1 MPPQA
6 LAERQHLA
14 VGIVLSVLLGQQRQA
29 FAALYRAADL
39 QCSGLL
45 IAYLCTFADSALGI
59 AMKKLTAILLTL
71 VVCAPA
77 MAQLKTPKPPEKR
90 YYMETSINVVKY
102 SEPGLTIGPTALRVT
117 LGKKTTET
125 FGYEGMLGFS
135 VRNAET
141 AYISTAGTTTSVAGE
156 VNNLY
161 GLYIKA
167 RRNLGADLEIF
178 GKLRMASGERTL
190 STYPTGLSAADN
202 KFISFSYGLGAKAVV
217 EKDMSVVFD
226 YMSYYNKGLTSVD
239 AFSLGLSLDF

>member
-1 MPPQA
+1 MK
-6 LAERQHLA
+6 HL
-14 VGIVLSVLLGQQRQA
+14 
-29 FAALYRAADL
+29 F
-39 QCSGLL
+39 
-45 IAYLCTFADSALGI
+45 
-59 AMKKLTAILLTL
+59 AILLGL
-71 VVCAPA
+71 ALSAPA
-77 MAQLKTPKPPEKR
+77 MAQLKSPKPLEKR

-117 LGKKTTET
+117 LGKKTSET

-141 AYISTAGTTTSVAGE
+141 AYISATSTTTTTATTTSVTGE
-156 VNNLY
+156 INNLY

-167 RRNLGADLEIF
+167 RKNLGSDLEIF
-178 GKLRMASGERTL
+178 GKLGMASGERTL

-202 KFISFSYGLGAKAVV
+202 KFISFSYGLGAKAAV

-226 YMSYYNKGLTSVD
+226 YMSYYHKGLTSVD

>member
-1 MPPQA
+1 
-6 LAERQHLA
+6 
-14 VGIVLSVLLGQQRQA
+14 
-29 FAALYRAADL
+29 
-39 QCSGLL
+39 
-45 IAYLCTFADSALGI
+45 
-59 AMKKLTAILLTL
+59 MKKLIAFLLTF

-77 MAQLKTPKPPEKR
+77 MAQLKTPKPPEQLF
-90 YYMETSINVVKY
+90 YMETSINVVKY

-125 FGYEGMLGFS
+125 FGYKGMLGFN

-141 AYISTAGTTTSVAGE
+141 AYISTTGTTTSVAGG
-156 VNNLY
+156 VTNLY

-167 RRNLGADLEIF
+167 RKNLGADLEIF
-178 GKLRMASGERTL
+178 GKLGLASGERTL

>member
-1 MPPQA
+1 MK
-6 LAERQHLA
+6 HL
-14 VGIVLSVLLGQQRQA
+14 
-29 FAALYRAADL
+29 F
-39 QCSGLL
+39 
-45 IAYLCTFADSALGI
+45 
-59 AMKKLTAILLTL
+59 AILWGLAL
-71 VVCAPA
+71 SAPA
-77 MAQLKTPKPPEKR
+77 MAQLKSPKPPEKR

-117 LGKKTTET
+117 LGKKTSET

-141 AYISTAGTTTSVAGE
+141 AYISATSTTTTTATTTSVTGE
-156 VNNLY
+156 INNLY

-167 RRNLGADLEIF
+167 RKNLGSDLEIF
-178 GKLRMASGERTL
+178 GKLGMASGERTL

-202 KFISFSYGLGAKAVV
+202 KFISFSYGLGAKAAV

-226 YMSYYNKGLTSVD
+226 YMSYYHKGLTSVD

>member
-1 MPPQA
+1 MTK
-6 LAERQHLA
+6 
-14 VGIVLSVLLGQQRQA
+14 
-29 FAALYRAADL
+29 
-39 QCSGLL
+39 L
-45 IAYLCTFADSALGI
+45 IAIFFA
-59 AMKKLTAILLTL
+59 L
-71 VVCAPA
+71 VVCAPV

-117 LGKKTTET
+117 LGKKTSET

-141 AYISTAGTTTSVAGE
+141 PYISSAGTTTLVAGE
-156 VNNLY
+156 INNLY

-167 RRNLGADLEIF
+167 RKNLGADLEIF
-178 GKLRMASGERTL
+178 GKLGMASGERTL
-190 STYPTGLSAADN
+190 STYPTGLYAADN

-226 YMSYYNKGLTSVD
+226 YMSYYHKGLTSVD

>member
-1 MPPQA
+1 
-6 LAERQHLA
+6 
-14 VGIVLSVLLGQQRQA
+14 
-29 FAALYRAADL
+29 
-39 QCSGLL
+39 
-45 IAYLCTFADSALGI
+45 
-59 AMKKLTAILLTL
+59 MKKLIAFLLTF

-77 MAQLKTPKPPEKR
+77 MAQLKTPKPAEKLF
-90 YYMETSINVVKY
+90 YMETSINVVKY

-125 FGYEGMLGFS
+125 FGYEGMLGFN

-141 AYISTAGTTTSVAGE
+141 AYISTTGTTTSVAGG
-156 VNNLY
+156 VTNLY

-167 RRNLGADLEIF
+167 RKNLGADLEIF
-178 GKLRMASGERTL
+178 GKLGLASGERTL

-217 EKDMSVVFD
+217 EKDISVVFD

>member
-1 MPPQA
+1 
-6 LAERQHLA
+6 
-14 VGIVLSVLLGQQRQA
+14 
-29 FAALYRAADL
+29 
-39 QCSGLL
+39 
-45 IAYLCTFADSALGI
+45 
-59 AMKKLTAILLTL
+59 MKKLIAILLTL

-125 FGYEGMLGFS
+125 FGYEGMLAFN
-135 VRNAET
+135 VRSAET
-141 AYISTAGTTTSVAGE
+141 AYISATGTATTTSVAGG
-156 VNNLY
+156 VTNLY

-167 RRNLGADLEIF
+167 RKNLGADMEIF
-178 GKLRMASGERTL
+178 GKLGMASGERTL

-202 KFISFSYGLGAKAVV
+202 KFISFSYGIGAKAAV

-226 YMSYYNKGLTSVD
+226 YMSYYHKGLTSVD

>member
-1 MPPQA
+1 
-6 LAERQHLA
+6 
-14 VGIVLSVLLGQQRQA
+14 
-29 FAALYRAADL
+29 
-39 QCSGLL
+39 
-45 IAYLCTFADSALGI
+45 
-59 AMKKLTAILLTL
+59 MKKLIAIFLTL
-71 VVCAPA
+71 LVCAPV

-125 FGYEGMLGFS
+125 FGYEGMLGFN

-141 AYISTAGTTTSVAGE
+141 AYISATGTATTTSVAGG
-156 VNNLY
+156 VTNLY
-161 GLYIKA
+161 GLYINA
-167 RRNLGADLEIF
+167 RKNLGSDMEIF
-178 GKLRMASGERTL
+178 GKLGMASGERTL
-190 STYPTGLSAADN
+190 STYPTGLSADDN

>member
-1 MPPQA
+1 
-6 LAERQHLA
+6 
-14 VGIVLSVLLGQQRQA
+14 LSVLLGQQRQA
-29 FAALYRAADL
+29 FAAISRAAHL
-39 QCSGLL
+39 HCCGLL

-59 AMKKLTAILLTL
+59 AMKKLIAFLLPF

-125 FGYEGMLGFS
+125 FGYEGMLAFN
-135 VRNAET
+135 VRSAET
-141 AYISTAGTTTSVAGE
+141 AYISATGTATTTSVAGG
-156 VNNLY
+156 VTNLY

-167 RRNLGADLEIF
+167 RKNLGADLEIF
-178 GKLRMASGERTL
+178 GKLGMASGERTL

-226 YMSYYNKGLTSVD
+226 YMSYYHKGLTSVD

>member
-1 MPPQA
+1 MKKMIA
-6 LAERQHLA
+6 A
-14 VGIVLSVLLGQQRQA
+14 LLGL
-29 FAALYRAADL
+29 AAAA
-39 QCSGLL
+39 
-45 IAYLCTFADSALGI
+45 SAL
-59 AMKKLTAILLTL
+59 
-71 VVCAPA
+71 
-77 MAQLKTPKPPEKR
+77 AQLKSPKPPEKLF
-90 YYMETSINVVKY
+90 YMETSINVVKY

-117 LGKKTTET
+117 LGKKTSET

-141 AYISTAGTTTSVAGE
+141 AYVSAASTTSTSTSVTGE

-167 RRNLGADLEIF
+167 RRNLGSDLEIF
-178 GKLRMASGERTL
+178 GKLGMASGERTL
-190 STYPTGLSAADN
+190 SAYPTGLSAADN

>member
-1 MPPQA
+1 
-6 LAERQHLA
+6 
-14 VGIVLSVLLGQQRQA
+14 LSVLLGQQRQA
-29 FAALYRAADL
+29 FAAISRAAHL
-39 QCSGLL
+39 HCRGLL

-59 AMKKLTAILLTL
+59 AMKKLIAFLLPF

-77 MAQLKTPKPPEKR
+77 IAQLKTPKPPEKR

-125 FGYEGMLGFS
+125 FGYEGMLAFN
-135 VRNAET
+135 VRSAET
-141 AYISTAGTTTSVAGE
+141 AYISATGTATTTSVAGG
-156 VNNLY
+156 VTNLY

-167 RRNLGADLEIF
+167 RKNLGADLEIF
-178 GKLRMASGERTL
+178 GKLGMASGERTL

>member
-1 MPPQA
+1 MK
-6 LAERQHLA
+6 HL
-14 VGIVLSVLLGQQRQA
+14 
-29 FAALYRAADL
+29 F
-39 QCSGLL
+39 
-45 IAYLCTFADSALGI
+45 
-59 AMKKLTAILLTL
+59 AILLGL
-71 VVCAPA
+71 ALSAPA
-77 MAQLKTPKPPEKR
+77 MAQLKSPKPPEKR

-117 LGKKTTET
+117 LGKKTSET

-141 AYISTAGTTTSVAGE
+141 AYISATSTTTTTATTTSVTGE
-156 VNNLY
+156 INNLY

-167 RRNLGADLEIF
+167 RKNLGSDLEIF
-178 GKLRMASGERTL
+178 GKLGMASGERTL

-226 YMSYYNKGLTSVD
+226 YMSYYHKGLTSVD

>member
-1 MPPQA
+1 
-6 LAERQHLA
+6 
-14 VGIVLSVLLGQQRQA
+14 
-29 FAALYRAADL
+29 
-39 QCSGLL
+39 
-45 IAYLCTFADSALGI
+45 
-59 AMKKLTAILLTL
+59 MKKLTAILLTL

-125 FGYEGMLGFS
+125 FGYEGMLAFN
-135 VRNAET
+135 VRSAET
-141 AYISTAGTTTSVAGE
+141 AYISATGTATTTSVAGG
-156 VNNLY
+156 VTNLY

-167 RRNLGADLEIF
+167 RKNLGADLEIF
-178 GKLRMASGERTL
+178 GKLGMASGERTL

>member
-1 MPPQA
+1 
-6 LAERQHLA
+6 
-14 VGIVLSVLLGQQRQA
+14 
-29 FAALYRAADL
+29 
-39 QCSGLL
+39 
-45 IAYLCTFADSALGI
+45 
-59 AMKKLTAILLTL
+59 MKKLIAIFLTL
-71 VVCAPA
+71 LVCAPV

-125 FGYEGMLGFS
+125 FGYEGMLAFN
-135 VRNAET
+135 VRSAET
-141 AYISTAGTTTSVAGE
+141 AYISATGTATTTSVAGG
-156 VNNLY
+156 VTNLY

-167 RRNLGADLEIF
+167 RKNLGSDMEIF
-178 GKLRMASGERTL
+178 GKLGMASGERTL

>member
-1 MPPQA
+1 MK
-6 LAERQHLA
+6 HL
-14 VGIVLSVLLGQQRQA
+14 
-29 FAALYRAADL
+29 F
-39 QCSGLL
+39 
-45 IAYLCTFADSALGI
+45 
-59 AMKKLTAILLTL
+59 AILLGL
-71 VVCAPA
+71 ALSVPV
-77 MAQLKTPKPPEKR
+77 MAQLKSPKPPEKR

-117 LGKKTTET
+117 LGKKTSET

-141 AYISTAGTTTSVAGE
+141 AYISATSTTTTTATTTSVTGE
-156 VNNLY
+156 INNLY

-167 RRNLGADLEIF
+167 RKNLGSDLEIF
-178 GKLRMASGERTL
+178 GKLGMASGERTL

-202 KFISFSYGLGAKAVV
+202 KFISFSYGLGAKAAV

-226 YMSYYNKGLTSVD
+226 YMSYYHKGLTSVD

>member
-1 MPPQA
+1 
-6 LAERQHLA
+6 
-14 VGIVLSVLLGQQRQA
+14 
-29 FAALYRAADL
+29 
-39 QCSGLL
+39 
-45 IAYLCTFADSALGI
+45 
-59 AMKKLTAILLTL
+59 MKKLIAFLLPF
-71 VVCAPA
+71 VVCVPA

-141 AYISTAGTTTSVAGE
+141 AYISTAGTTTSVAGG
-156 VNNLY
+156 VTNLY

-167 RRNLGADLEIF
+167 RKNLGADLEIF
-178 GKLRMASGERTL
+178 GKLGMASGERTL

>member
-1 MPPQA
+1 
-6 LAERQHLA
+6 
-14 VGIVLSVLLGQQRQA
+14 
-29 FAALYRAADL
+29 
-39 QCSGLL
+39 
-45 IAYLCTFADSALGI
+45 
-59 AMKKLTAILLTL
+59 MKKLIAIFLTL
-71 VVCAPA
+71 LVCASA

-125 FGYEGMLGFS
+125 FGYEGMLGFN

-141 AYISTAGTTTSVAGE
+141 AYISATGTATTTSVAGG
-156 VNNLY
+156 VTNLY

-167 RRNLGADLEIF
+167 RKNLGSDMEIF
-178 GKLRMASGERTL
+178 GKLGLASGERTL

>member
-1 MPPQA
+1 
-6 LAERQHLA
+6 
-14 VGIVLSVLLGQQRQA
+14 
-29 FAALYRAADL
+29 
-39 QCSGLL
+39 
-45 IAYLCTFADSALGI
+45 
-59 AMKKLTAILLTL
+59 MKKLIAIFLTL
-71 VVCAPA
+71 VVCAPV

-117 LGKKTTET
+117 LGKKTTDT
-125 FGYEGMLGFS
+125 FGYEGMLGFN

-141 AYISTAGTTTSVAGE
+141 AYISATGTTTTTATTTSVAGG
-156 VNNLY
+156 VTNLY

-167 RRNLGADLEIF
+167 RKNLGSDMEIF
-178 GKLRMASGERTL
+178 GKLGMASGERTL

>member
-1 MPPQA
+1 MGIA
-6 LAERQHLA
+6 LKK
-14 VGIVLSVLLGQQRQA
+14 
-29 FAALYRAADL
+29 
-39 QCSGLL
+39 L
-45 IAYLCTFADSALGI
+45 IAIF
-59 AMKKLTAILLTL
+59 LTL
-71 VVCAPA
+71 LVCAPV

-125 FGYEGMLGFS
+125 FGYEGMLAFN
-135 VRNAET
+135 VRSAET
-141 AYISTAGTTTSVAGE
+141 AYISTTGTTTSVAGG
-156 VNNLY
+156 VTNLY

-167 RRNLGADLEIF
+167 RKNLGSDMEIF
-178 GKLRMASGERTL
+178 GKLGMASGERTL

>member
-1 MPPQA
+1 
-6 LAERQHLA
+6 
-14 VGIVLSVLLGQQRQA
+14 
-29 FAALYRAADL
+29 
-39 QCSGLL
+39 
-45 IAYLCTFADSALGI
+45 
-59 AMKKLTAILLTL
+59 MKKLIAIFLTL
-71 VVCAPA
+71 LVCAPV
-77 MAQLKTPKPPEKR
+77 MAQLKTPKPPEKLF
-90 YYMETSINVVKY
+90 YMETSINVVKY

-117 LGKKTTET
+117 LGKKTTDT
-125 FGYEGMLGFS
+125 FGYEGMLGFN

-141 AYISTAGTTTSVAGE
+141 AYISATGTTTTTSVAGG
-156 VNNLY
+156 VTNLY

-167 RRNLGADLEIF
+167 RKNLGADLEIF
-178 GKLRMASGERTL
+178 GKLGMASGERTL

>member
-1 MPPQA
+1 MKKMIA
-6 LAERQHLA
+6 A
-14 VGIVLSVLLGQQRQA
+14 LLGL
-29 FAALYRAADL
+29 AAAA
-39 QCSGLL
+39 
-45 IAYLCTFADSALGI
+45 SAL
-59 AMKKLTAILLTL
+59 
-71 VVCAPA
+71 
-77 MAQLKTPKPPEKR
+77 AQLKSPKPPEKLF
-90 YYMETSINVVKY
+90 YMETSINVVKY

-117 LGKKTTET
+117 LGKKTSET

-141 AYISTAGTTTSVAGE
+141 PYVSSAGTTTSVAGE
-156 VNNLY
+156 INNLY

-167 RRNLGADLEIF
+167 RRNLGSDLEIF
-178 GKLRMASGERTL
+178 GKLGMASGERTL

-226 YMSYYNKGLTSVD
+226 YMSYYHKGLTSVD

>member
-1 MPPQA
+1 
-6 LAERQHLA
+6 
-14 VGIVLSVLLGQQRQA
+14 
-29 FAALYRAADL
+29 
-39 QCSGLL
+39 
-45 IAYLCTFADSALGI
+45 
-59 AMKKLTAILLTL
+59 MKKLTAILLTL

-125 FGYEGMLGFS
+125 FGYEGMLAFN
-135 VRNAET
+135 VRSAET
-141 AYISTAGTTTSVAGE
+141 AYISATGTTTTTSVAGG
-156 VNNLY
+156 VTNLY

-167 RRNLGADLEIF
+167 RKNLGADLEIF
-178 GKLRMASGERTL
+178 GKLGMASGERTL

>member
-1 MPPQA
+1 
-6 LAERQHLA
+6 
-14 VGIVLSVLLGQQRQA
+14 
-29 FAALYRAADL
+29 
-39 QCSGLL
+39 
-45 IAYLCTFADSALGI
+45 
-59 AMKKLTAILLTL
+59 MKKLIAIFLTL
-71 VVCAPA
+71 VVCAPV
-77 MAQLKTPKPPEKR
+77 MAQLKTPKPPEKLF
-90 YYMETSINVVKY
+90 YMETSINVVKY

-125 FGYEGMLGFS
+125 FGYEGMLAFN
-135 VRNAET
+135 VRSAET
-141 AYISTAGTTTSVAGE
+141 AYISATGTTTTSVAGG
-156 VNNLY
+156 VTNLY

-167 RRNLGADLEIF
+167 RKNLGADLEIF
-178 GKLRMASGERTL
+178 GKLGMASGERTL